1 MVQIDSMVQFAI
13 DALHN
18 AVQLAFQPNG
28 DPRRVERFDSLRVAM
43 CNTMTMLLRER
54 AVDYVAAAR
63 SGIDLLFSVQ
73 GIPLNSG
80 DISIRLEH
88 VLCECAMTEL
98 VVPVVCNPKA
108 ICEQLR
114 QKEAPFVESCA
125 DERAELAHRKQD
137 LTNALSKVKK
147 I

>member
-1 MVQIDSMVQFAI
+1 
-13 DALHN
+13 
-18 AVQLAFQPNG
+18 
-28 DPRRVERFDSLRVAM
+28 
-43 CNTMTMLLRER
+43 
-54 AVDYVAAAR
+54 
-63 SGIDLLFSVQ
+63 
-73 GIPLNSG
+73 
-80 DISIRLEH
+80 
-88 VLCECAMTEL
+88 
-98 VVPVVCNPKA
+98 VCNPKA